1 MNEMII
7 GRAGRF
13 SGNTSGSANS
23 PQQSSCHC
31 FANSFVVSL
40 FMGYSKRFGV
50 NAQKKLRHAF
60 PGQTHLNVD
69 GGAVIQNLRMRTMM
83 QLTISPQPKRRSSVC
98 HLRSAPV
105 PLEGGYLPY
114 KPANYYPPIQM
125 SIFVR
130 TRFDYRD
137 LTTTEDFDQPCRV
150 ADICRI
156 SLDAAPATGGVQ

>member
-83 QLTISPQPKRRSSVC
+83 QLTISPQPKRRSSMG
-98 HLRSAPV
+98 HFLRTPFRREAVDHKGRTLKYGQISKASINFNKRYRCNVLAPKKIDGEMV
-105 PLEGGYLPY
+105 T
-114 KPANYYPPIQM
+114 
-125 SIFVR
+125 
-130 TRFDYRD
+130 TRITNDENVSRH
-137 LTTTEDFDQPCRV
+137 EER
-150 ADICRI
+150 
-156 SLDAAPATGGVQ
+156 